1 MGGQKFGKRMNQR
14 LSAWDRGDIV
24 TALEELCSLYGV
36 ELVKVNP
43 AYTSRKCSRCGHI
56 EKANRQG
63 DKFKC
68 KKCGVEEHADV
79 NAAKNILAS
88 YLSSTSIPLSAS
100 PEDVLEIEKAN
111 QI

>member
-1 MGGQKFGKRMNQR
+1 MVLNF
-14 LSAWDRGDIV
+14 
-24 TALEELCSLYGV
+24 
-36 ELVKVNP
+36 VKVNP

-68 KKCGVEEHADV
+68 KKCGLEEHADV

-100 PEDVLEIEKAN
+100 PEDVLKTEKAN

>member
-1 MGGQKFGKRMNQR
+1 
-14 LSAWDRGDIV
+14 
-24 TALEELCSLYGV
+24 
-36 ELVKVNP
+36 
-43 AYTSRKCSRCGHI
+43 
-56 EKANRQG
+56 
-63 DKFKC
+63 
-68 KKCGVEEHADV
+68 V